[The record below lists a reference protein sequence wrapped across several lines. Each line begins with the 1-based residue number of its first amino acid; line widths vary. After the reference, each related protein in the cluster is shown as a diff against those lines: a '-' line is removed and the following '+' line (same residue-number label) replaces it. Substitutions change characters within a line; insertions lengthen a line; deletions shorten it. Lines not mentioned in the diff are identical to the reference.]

1 MRGRRSKEGSKVD
14 RVVVKRL
21 AGGMNEDELKRQAL
35 ALFGGKRMTDGIA
48 ALLTAGIKLG
58 LETGR
63 LERDGRGL
71 YRAG

>member
-1 MRGRRSKEGSKVD
+1 MA
-14 RVVVKRL
+14 VVAEL

-35 ALFGGKRMTDGIA
+35 SLFGGKRMTEGIA
-48 ALLTAGIKLG
+48 AFLTAGIKRG

-71 YRAG
+71 YRAI